1 MLGLGIG
8 LGVRV
13 IVRDRFRDGVRDR
26 MLGFGELGR
35 NPLQPV
41 AFPDLCRVGLHGSE
55 CVSSFL
61 VAHHVARFLLHSRN
75 RLEHIACPC
84 PVIIIYLNRSPS
96 AKDILVPTGISR
108 HHYLIY

>member
-35 NPLQPV
+35 NQL
-41 AFPDLCRVGLHGSE
+41 
-55 CVSSFL
+55 
-61 VAHHVARFLLHSRN
+61 
-75 RLEHIACPC
+75 
-84 PVIIIYLNRSPS
+84 
-96 AKDILVPTGISR
+96 AKDPLAASVNANWP
-108 HHYLIY
+108 